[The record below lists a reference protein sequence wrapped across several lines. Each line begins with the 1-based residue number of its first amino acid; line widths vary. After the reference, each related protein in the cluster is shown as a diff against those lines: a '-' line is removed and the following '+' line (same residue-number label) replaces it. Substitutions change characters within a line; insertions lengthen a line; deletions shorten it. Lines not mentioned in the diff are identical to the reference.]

1 MLKEI
6 VTGICELYGLKFDSA
21 PAMKDLRGIFQVN
34 LCLMYAFKYR
44 AAEGVYLNNEYK
56 ITVKAEAVEVGKQM
70 KDWGVKPAHFPFSY
84 GSSFPP
90 SLQSAIMQQLG
101 PVTLLIGL
109 CETTSQAYQE
119 KWVKAAVGQM
129 SGVPNMASI
138 ANVLKGSKTKH
149 KELVSG
155 VLDLVG
161 LGIAKQSHKASFP
174 WPILRSAMP
183 ENTLVQ
189 WIQTFS
195 ITQDENAMIYFVYGA
210 KLTDKT
216 IPSYV
221 GDIDYSGK
229 KMWYAYNEIAGKATF
244 KLKGIEGANN
254 AVYAQWLSYS
264 VTGLWMEDVAILK
277 HIFEVEPVLRKDY
290 GNAIMPWLLMK
301 HQSLRRGTSSTMTD
315 RRLPLVDWQN
325 L

>member
-1 MLKEI
+1 M
-6 VTGICELYGLKFDSA
+6 
-21 PAMKDLRGIFQVN
+21 
-34 LCLMYAFKYR
+34 
-44 AAEGVYLNNEYK
+44 
-56 ITVKAEAVEVGKQM
+56 
-70 KDWGVKPAHFPFSY
+70 
-84 GSSFPP
+84 
-90 SLQSAIMQQLG
+90 
-101 PVTLLIGL
+101 LIGL

-161 LGIAKQSHKASFP
+161 LGIVKQSHKASFP

-210 KLTDKT
+210 KLTNKT

-229 KMWYAYNEIAGKATF
+229 KMWYAYNKIAGKATF

-254 AVYAQWLSYS
+254 AVYAQWLSYL

-277 HIFEVEPVLRKDY
+277 QIFEVEPVLRKDY

-301 HQSLRRGTSSTMTD
+301 HQSLRRERSSTMTD
-315 RRLPLVDWQN
+315 RRLPLADWQN